1 MNVLQAIEELQILK
15 DKCDV
20 LNLAIDRL
28 KEDQKGC
35 RNVSSYEIQL
45 LTEISD
51 EYEAKREQL
60 QHRLE
65 ITSLATTR
73 EIK

>member
-15 DKCDV
+15 DKCAV

-28 KEDQKGC
+28 KEDQKDC
-35 RNVSSYEIQL
+35 KNVSSYEIQL
-45 LTEISD
+45 LTEIRD
-51 EYEAKREQL
+51 EYEVKRKKL

-65 ITSLATTR
+65 ITPLATTR
-73 EIK
+73 EVK